1 MRRSEIV
8 DRVKQEAKLNAREAD
23 EAVACT
29 FEFIT
34 NALARGESVQLIGFG
49 SFVVRER
56 AARTGRHPQTGE
68 PIEVPASKHVSFK
81 PGQKLRGEVVDA
93 KQR

>member
-8 DRVKQEAKLNAREAD
+8 DHVKQEANLTSREAD
-23 EAVACT
+23 EAVASA

-56 AARTGRHPQTGE
+56 QARTGRHPQTGE
-68 PIEVPASKHVSFK
+68 PIQVPASQHVSFK
-81 PGQKLRGEVVDA
+81 PGKKLRDDVSGG
-93 KQR
+93 